1 MFLLRL
7 IWAVVHALLAQRVSV
22 DFFTV
27 PTVTPL
33 SLFLLSRNVDC
44 DSAFT
49 VDQAGMMF
57 LAWTAPNRSAGT
69 APA

>member
-7 IWAVVHALLAQRVSV
+7 IWAVVHALLAKRVSV

-33 SLFLLSRNVDC
+33 SLFLLS
-44 DSAFT
+44 
-49 VDQAGMMF
+49 
-57 LAWTAPNRSAGT
+57 
-69 APA
+69 